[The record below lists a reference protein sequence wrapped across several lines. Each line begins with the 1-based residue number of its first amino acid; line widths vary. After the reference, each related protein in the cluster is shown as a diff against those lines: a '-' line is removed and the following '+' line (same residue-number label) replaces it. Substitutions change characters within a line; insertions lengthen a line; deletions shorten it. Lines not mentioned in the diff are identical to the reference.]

1 MEAVK
6 LDSWHTVSKFVQLI
20 PETLPYDHVK
30 RSFHHHDIDLW
41 VRHLLPEEERL
52 QGFQPVTVTRD
63 AQQIYRCLSKIA
75 FKTESFWPTMKLETL
90 RYAVLKESDTLSKL
104 QTEEDVLQLFT
115 ESLRAEVES
124 IGSLQKLYRKEL
136 MHSFQPKWSCSPIH
150 LLLASEAF
158 SKTIRI
164 LATSFGKQ
172 YSFGNREAAFKFMRT
187 PSKLGAP
194 SNHLVPLVRD
204 DSLSSRYP
212 TTRSKPSS
220 PCAAANQCAV
230 LVRVNPS
237 LTLLQCRHC
246 LRDFHSTCA
255 ISEEVGTADSVW
267 FCGCAY
273 EAEDLKQTSR
283 FSSVRE
289 VKKMLAT
296 HKVKVQDYISALN
309 RGKMYCKRMALFRNG
324 NFVDLK
330 GESSS
335 QGW

>member
-1 MEAVK
+1 MKDMGIETRIEELHK
-6 LDSWHTVSKFVQLI
+6 TDILI
-20 PETLPYDHVK
+20 
-30 RSFHHHDIDLW
+30 
-41 VRHLLPEEERL
+41 L
-52 QGFQPVTVTRD
+52 QRFLRFQ
-63 AQQIYRCLSKIA
+63 QSCLH
-75 FKTESFWPTMKLETL
+75 
-90 RYAVLKESDTLSKL
+90 
-104 QTEEDVLQLFT
+104 QTP
-115 ESLRAEVES
+115 S
-124 IGSLQKLYRKEL
+124 IPNYFPG
-136 MHSFQPKWSCSPIH
+136 PIH

-172 YSFGNREAAFKFMRT
+172 YSFGNGEAAFKFMRT

-220 PCAAANQCAV
+220 PCAAADQCAV

-237 LTLLQCRHC
+237 LTFLQCRHC

-273 EAEDLKQTSR
+273 EAEDLKQ
-283 FSSVRE
+283 
-289 VKKMLAT
+289 
-296 HKVKVQDYISALN
+296 
-309 RGKMYCKRMALFRNG
+309 
-324 NFVDLK
+324 
-330 GESSS
+330 
-335 QGW
+335 